1 MLNYRIT
8 DTAGF
13 GRRAVSSM
21 EDTAGRTTETAE
33 TSAPLQMCEF
43 PIINWGPYNK
53 DPTIWGTMYYYFRNP
68 M

>member
-33 TSAPLQMCEF
+33 TSAPFQDVGVSH
-43 PIINWGPYNK
+43 NKGSPYNK
-53 DPTIWGTMYYYFRNP
+53 DPTIGGAIH
-68 M
+68 